1 MGYLAMVKACL
12 ISGLSWWKPHPS
24 QKFISCKMQNVAL
37 QAAAAVA
44 GFDYASNQAGGLET
58 DMNREALPMACLFIC
73 LAVLAFI

>member
-1 MGYLAMVKACL
+1 
-12 ISGLSWWKPHPS
+12 
-24 QKFISCKMQNVAL
+24 MQNVAL

-44 GFDYASNQAGGLET
+44 GFDYAGNQAGGLET